1 MTKTRV
7 LILLSTLLVVGI
19 FGYFAILLARG
30 YRFDIK
36 TLKFNPNGIIVIK
49 SDPTG
54 AQIFVDGNLKGA
66 TDSNISLAPG
76 TYDVNIKKEGYLPW
90 YKRLTVEKEIV
101 TVANLSLFK
110 PTPAL
115 VPITFS
121 GATSPVMSN
130 DFSRIAFA
138 VIPNG
143 TSEKDKIGLW
153 VMDTN
158 PLPLGFNRDAKR
170 ITDGDL
176 TGAAWYFSPNSRDI
190 LLKTSTGVFLLD
202 AGSFTPQNQRINI
215 ISKFSSVTAS
225 WEKEKEI
232 KLEAQ
237 TRNLPSR
244 LQEILKRST
253 SAFTFSPDE
262 NKILYSASSSG
273 TLQSNLIP
281 QLPGSSTQKEE
292 RDIKI
297 DHTYVYDIKED
308 RNFLVDDGASP
319 LSIAGGDNGGA
330 KRRMFWLS
338 NSHNL
343 VLAEEGKVT
352 VMDYDGTNRQP
363 VYSGSFSTPYVF
375 SYINSSK
382 LLILTNLGASSIP
395 NFYSLNIK

>member
-1 MTKTRV
+1 MTKIRV
-7 LILLSTLLVVGI
+7 LILLSTLLVVGV

-54 AQIFVDGNLKGA
+54 AQIFVDGNLRGA

-76 TYDVNIKKEGYLPW
+76 TYDVNVKKEGYLPW

-101 TVANLSLFK
+101 TEANLSLFK

-121 GATSPVMSN
+121 GVTSPVISN

-138 VIPNG
+138 VIPSG
-143 TSEKDKIGLW
+143 ASEKDKIGLW

-158 PLPLGFNRDAKR
+158 SLPLGFNRDAKR

-176 TGAAWYFSPNSRDI
+176 TGATWYFSPNSRDI
-190 LLKTSTGVFLLD
+190 LLKTSMGVFLLD

-215 ISKFSSVTAS
+215 VSKFSSITGS
-225 WEKEKEI
+225 WKKEKET

-253 SAFTFSPDE
+253 SVFTFSPDE

-319 LSIAGGDNGGA
+319 LSIAGGDGSGA
-330 KRRMFWLS
+330 KKRMFWLS

>member
-1 MTKTRV
+1 M
-7 LILLSTLLVVGI
+7 
-19 FGYFAILLARG
+19 AILFARG
-30 YRFDIK
+30 YRFNPK

-54 AQIFVDGNLKGA
+54 AQIFIDGDLKGA

-76 TYDVNIKKEGYLPW
+76 TYDINIKKEGYIPW

-101 TVANLSLFK
+101 TEANLSLFK

-115 VPITFS
+115 TPITFS
-121 GATSPVMSN
+121 GVTSPVVSN

-138 VIPNG
+138 VIPDEA
-143 TSEKDKIGLW
+143 SERDKTGLW

-158 PLPLGFNRDAKR
+158 SLPLGFNRDAKR

-176 TGAAWYFSPNSRDI
+176 TGAVWYFSPNSRDI
-190 LLKTSTGVFLLD
+190 LLKTPTGVFLLD

-215 ISKFSSVTAS
+215 VSKLALTTDS
-225 WEKEKEI
+225 WEKEKET

-237 TRNLPSR
+237 TRNLPSN
-244 LQEILKRST
+244 LKEILKRNT
-253 SAFTFSPDE
+253 DAFTFSPDE
-262 NKILYSASSSG
+262 NKIIYTASSSA
-273 TLQSNLIP
+273 TLEKDLIP
-281 QLPGSSTQKEE
+281 QLPGSSTQKQN

-297 DHTYVYDIKED
+297 EHTYIYDIKED
-308 RNFLVDDGASP
+308 RNFLVDDGVNP
-319 LSIAGGDNGGA
+319 LSITGGDDSGA

-343 VLAEEGKVT
+343 VLAEEGKIT
-352 VMDYDGTNRQP
+352 VMDYDGTNRQA
-363 VYSGSFSTPYVF
+363 VYSGSFSTPHVYF
-375 SYINSSK
+375 YINSSK
-382 LLILTNLGASSIP
+382 ILILTNLGASSVP